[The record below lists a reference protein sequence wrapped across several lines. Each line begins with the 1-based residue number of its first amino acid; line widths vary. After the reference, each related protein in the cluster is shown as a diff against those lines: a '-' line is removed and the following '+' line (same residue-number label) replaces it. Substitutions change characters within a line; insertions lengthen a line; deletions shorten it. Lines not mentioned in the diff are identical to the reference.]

1 MRLVMNE
8 PVERM
13 DRPYARRWWAL
24 LVLCLSLLIIVM
36 ANTAL
41 TVAAPDMT
49 RDLGLSSADL
59 QWVIDGYTVP
69 YAALML
75 LLGAIGDK
83 YSRRG
88 ALVLGLVVF
97 GGGAVAGS
105 LVGSSTGVIA
115 ARAVMGVGAALI
127 MPATL
132 SLLAAT
138 FPRAER
144 AKAIVLW
151 TATAGLAIAA
161 GPLVAGALLENHGWS
176 STFLI
181 NVPIAALAIVGALV
195 LVPPSKAAHH
205 NRIDYV
211 GGLLSVVWI
220 GSLVYMI
227 IEGPHFGWGVK
238 AVTAAVVAGA
248 GLVLF
253 VLWELRHPRPV
264 IDVRRF
270 ANRRF
275 AGSNLAVALFFL
287 AVFGAFYYLT
297 QHLQFVLGYDAL
309 DTGVRMLP
317 LAGAVFVGS
326 ALTGYLTPRIG
337 MRFTVTAG
345 MVGGTVALALLTRV
359 DASSSYGD
367 LVLPLVMLGLA
378 IGLALSPCTDA
389 IMGAF
394 PEAELGVGGA
404 VNDTSLELG
413 GSLGIA
419 ILGSVLASSYSS
431 HLADA
436 TAGSK
441 LPAGALATAQDS
453 VGAGYA
459 VAQGIGDKARQLGEQ
474 AAQSANAEQA
484 AQLKAQAGQ
493 LADGARQM
501 ADAVGSSFSD
511 AVAHTSLVGA
521 VILGVGTVLVAVL
534 LPSKARTEAEAE
546 IDADADAD
554 ADADTETETG
564 VVSET
569 GAGSETEAGAV
580 SDTETEA
587 GSGTDADAGSEAGV
601 GAGVSTGAEAP
612 AGKPAEAEKPVGSE
626 GASEGGTEAGTVTP
640 RAAVS

>member
-1 MRLVMNE
+1 MRLFLTE
-8 PVERM
+8 PVDQTE
-13 DRPYARRWWAL
+13 RPYARRWWAL

-75 LLGAIGDK
+75 LFGAIGDK

-88 ALVLGLVVF
+88 ALLLGLTVF
-97 GGGAVAGS
+97 AGGAVFGS
-105 LVGSSTGVIA
+105 LADSAATVVA
-115 ARAVMGVGAALI
+115 ARAVMGTGAALI

-144 AKAIVLW
+144 AKAITLW

-161 GPLVAGALLENHGWS
+161 GPVVAGALLKNHGWA

-181 NVPIAALAIVGALV
+181 NVPIAAVALV
-195 LVPPSKAAHH
+195 ASLFLVPPSKAGHSDRVDH
-205 NRIDYV
+205 V

-248 GLVLF
+248 GLLAF
-253 VLWELRHPRPV
+253 VAWELRHPRPV
-264 IDVRRF
+264 LDVRRF
-270 ANRRF
+270 AHRGF
-275 AGSNLAVALFFL
+275 AGANLAVALFFL

-309 DTGVRMLP
+309 QTGLRMLP

-326 ALTGYLTPRIG
+326 ALTGRLTPRVG
-337 MRFTVTAG
+337 MKWTVTAG
-345 MVGGTVALALLTRV
+345 MVGGTTALALLTRI
-359 DASSSYGD
+359 DAASSYGD
-367 LVLPLVMLGLA
+367 FLAPLIVLGLA

-389 IMGAF
+389 IMGVF
-394 PEAELGVGGA
+394 PESQLGVGGA
-404 VNDTSLELG
+404 VNDTSIELG

-419 ILGSVLASSYSS
+419 ILGSLLATSYSG

-436 TAGSK
+436 TAGSR
-441 LPAGALATAQDS
+441 LPAGTLATAQDS
-453 VGAGYA
+453 VGSGYA
-459 VAQGIGDKARQLGEQ
+459 VAQGISDKARQAAAQ
-474 AAQSANAEQA
+474 AARATDPQQA
-484 AQLKAQAGQ
+484 AQLKEQARE
-493 LADGARQM
+493 LAAGARQM
-501 ADAVGSSFSD
+501 ADAVGSSFSS
-511 AVAHTSLVGA
+511 AVAHTSLIGA
-521 VILGVGTVLVAVL
+521 VVLGIGTVAVALL
-534 LPSKARTEAEAE
+534 LPGRGKGTAEEAREQEEAEL
-546 IDADADAD
+546 
-554 ADADTETETG
+554 
-564 VVSET
+564 
-569 GAGSETEAGAV
+569 
-580 SDTETEA
+580 
-587 GSGTDADAGSEAGV
+587 
-601 GAGVSTGAEAP
+601 
-612 AGKPAEAEKPVGSE
+612 VGS
-626 GASEGGTEAGTVTP
+626 
-640 RAAVS
+640 AAN

>member
-8 PVERM
+8 PVERTG
-13 DRPYARRWWAL
+13 RPYPRRWWAL

-88 ALVLGLVVF
+88 ALILGLTVF
-97 GGGAVAGS
+97 GGGAVFGYFAD
-105 LVGSSTGVIA
+105 SSATVIA
-115 ARAVMGVGAALI
+115 ARAVMGFGAALI

-144 AKAIVLW
+144 SKAITLW

-161 GPLVAGALLENHGWS
+161 GPVVAGALLRDHGWS

-181 NVPIAALAIVGALV
+181 NVPIAAVAIVAALV
-195 LVPPSKAAHH
+195 LVPPSKAGHRE
-205 NRIDYV
+205 RIDYV
-211 GGLLSVVWI
+211 GGLLSVLWV
-220 GSLVYMI
+220 GALVYMI
-227 IEGPHFGWGVK
+227 IEGPHFGWGAK
-238 AVTAAVVAGA
+238 AVTAAVVAGL
-248 GLVLF
+248 GLIAF
-253 VLWELRHPRPV
+253 VGWELRHPRPV
-264 IDVRRF
+264 LDVRRF
-270 ANRRF
+270 ADRRF

-287 AVFGAFYYLT
+287 SVFGAFYYLT

-309 DTGVRMLP
+309 ETGVRMLP

-326 ALTGYLTPRIG
+326 ALTGWLTPRVG
-337 MRFTVTAG
+337 MRWTVGAG

-359 DASSSYGD
+359 DAGWTYGD
-367 LVLPLVMLGLA
+367 FVAPLVVLGLA

-389 IMGAF
+389 IMGSF
-394 PEAELGVGGA
+394 PESELGVGGA

-419 ILGSVLASSYSS
+419 ILGSLLATSYGD
-431 HLADA
+431 HLTSA
-436 TAGSK
+436 TKGGG
-441 LPAGALATAQDS
+441 LPASALDTARDS

-459 VAQGIGDKARQLGEQ
+459 VAQGIGDKAHAL
-474 AAQSANAEQA
+474 AAKAAAATDPQQA
-484 AQLKAQAGQ
+484 AQLKQQATQ
-493 LADGARQM
+493 LASGAHRM
-501 ADAVGSSFSD
+501 AEAVGASFSD
-511 AVAHTSLVGA
+511 AVAHTSLIGA
-521 VILGVGTVLVAVL
+521 VILAVGTVVVTVL
-534 LPSKARTEAEAE
+534 LPGRERAEA
-546 IDADADAD
+546 A
-554 ADADTETETG
+554 G
-564 VVSET
+564 V
-569 GAGSETEAGAV
+569 
-580 SDTETEA
+580 A
-587 GSGTDADAGSEAGV
+587 GSGGVTEA
-601 GAGVSTGAEAP
+601 AEAVDGAQEAVAAEPKPKPKPSPEP
-612 AGKPAEAEKPVGSE
+612 AAGPAPESAPEPDAEPVE
-626 GASEGGTEAGTVTP
+626 T
-640 RAAVS
+640 AAK

>member
-8 PVERM
+8 PAERM

-49 RDLGLSSADL
+49 QDLGLSSADL

-97 GGGAVAGS
+97 GGGAVFGYLADS
-105 LVGSSTGVIA
+105 AATVIA

-144 AKAIVLW
+144 AKAITLW

-161 GPLVAGALLENHGWS
+161 GPLVAGALLQDHGWS

-181 NVPIAALAIVGALV
+181 NVPVAAVALVGAFV
-195 LVPPSKAAHH
+195 LVPPSRAAHH
-205 NRIDYV
+205 GRIDYV

-227 IEGPHFGWGVK
+227 IEGPHFGWDAK
-238 AVTAAVVAGA
+238 AVTAAAVAGV
-248 GLVLF
+248 GLVAF

-264 IDVRRF
+264 LDVRRF
-270 ANRRF
+270 GQRRF

-309 DTGVRMLP
+309 ATGLRMLP
-317 LAGAVFVGS
+317 LAGAVFAGS
-326 ALTGYLTPRIG
+326 ALTGYLTPRVG
-337 MRFTVTAG
+337 MKWTVTAG
-345 MVGGTVALALLTRV
+345 MVGGTAALALLTRV
-359 DASSSYGD
+359 DGSSGYGD
-367 LVLPLVMLGLA
+367 FVAPLVILGLA

-394 PEAELGVGGA
+394 PESELGVGGA

-419 ILGSVLASSYSS
+419 ILGSLLSTSYAR
-431 HLADA
+431 HLSDA
-436 TAGSK
+436 TAGGG
-441 LPAGALATAQDS
+441 LPAGALSTAQDS

-459 VAQGIGDKARQLGEQ
+459 VAQGIGEKARQLAAQ
-474 AAQSANAEQA
+474 AAHATDPQQA

-493 LADGARQM
+493 LAQGAQRM
-501 ADAVGSSFSD
+501 KDAVGSSFSD

-521 VILGVGTVLVAVL
+521 VILGAGTLAVALL
-534 LPSKARTEAEAE
+534 LPRGTARDEQSAEEAKEL
-546 IDADADAD
+546 
-554 ADADTETETG
+554 
-564 VVSET
+564 V
-569 GAGSETEAGAV
+569 
-580 SDTETEA
+580 
-587 GSGTDADAGSEAGV
+587 GSGV
-601 GAGVSTGAEAP
+601 N
-612 AGKPAEAEKPVGSE
+612 
-626 GASEGGTEAGTVTP
+626 
-640 RAAVS
+640 

>member
-8 PVERM
+8 PAERT

-49 RDLGLSSADL
+49 EDLGLTSADL

-97 GGGAVAGS
+97 AGGSVFGYLADSA
-105 LVGSSTGVIA
+105 TTVIA
-115 ARAVMGVGAALI
+115 ARAVMGAGAAMI

-144 AKAIVLW
+144 AKAITLW

-161 GPLVAGALLENHGWS
+161 GPLVAGALLEDHGWS

-181 NVPIAALAIVGALV
+181 NVPIAILALFGALA
-195 LVPPSKAAHH
+195 LVPPSKAADHG
-205 NRIDYV
+205 RIDYG

-220 GSLVYMI
+220 AALVYMI
-227 IEGPHFGWGVK
+227 IEGPHFGWGAK
-238 AVTAAVVAGA
+238 AVTAAVAAGA
-248 GLVLF
+248 GLVAF
-253 VLWELRHPRPV
+253 VLWELRHPRPLL
-264 IDVRRF
+264 DVRRF
-270 ANRRF
+270 TNRGF

-317 LAGAVFVGS
+317 LAGAVFVGA
-326 ALTGYLTPRIG
+326 ALTGFLTPRVG
-337 MRFTVTAG
+337 MKWTVTAG
-345 MVGGTVALALLTRV
+345 MVGGTAALALLTQV
-359 DASSSYGD
+359 DAGSSYGD
-367 LVLPLVMLGLA
+367 FVAPLIVLGLS

-394 PEAELGVGGA
+394 PESELGVGGA

-419 ILGSVLASSYSS
+419 ILGSLLATSYSG
-431 HLADA
+431 HLSDA

-441 LPAGALATAQDS
+441 LPAGSLSTAQDS

-459 VAQGIGDKARQLGEQ
+459 VAQGIGDKARQL
-474 AAQSANAEQA
+474 AEQA
-484 AQLKAQAGQ
+484 AHTGDPQQAERLRAQAGQ
-493 LADGARQM
+493 LGGGARQM
-501 ADAVGSSFSD
+501 ADAVGSAFSD
-511 AVAHTSLVGA
+511 AVAHTSLIGA
-521 VILGVGTVLVAVL
+521 VILGVGTVVVALL
-534 LPSKARTEAEAE
+534 LPGKPKTADEPAAEEKEPESAEA
-546 IDADADAD
+546 
-554 ADADTETETG
+554 
-564 VVSET
+564 
-569 GAGSETEAGAV
+569 
-580 SDTETEA
+580 
-587 GSGTDADAGSEAGV
+587 
-601 GAGVSTGAEAP
+601 
-612 AGKPAEAEKPVGSE
+612 
-626 GASEGGTEAGTVTP
+626 
-640 RAAVS
+640 R

>member
-13 DRPYARRWWAL
+13 RGPYARRWWAL

-49 RDLGLSSADL
+49 RDLGLSGADL

-88 ALVLGLVVF
+88 ALLLGLVVF
-97 GGGAVAGS
+97 GAGAVSGYLAGS
-105 LVGSSTGVIA
+105 ATAVIT
-115 ARAVMGVGAALI
+115 ARAVMGLGAALI

-144 AKAIVLW
+144 AKAITLW

-161 GPLVAGALLENHGWS
+161 GPVVAGALLRDHGWA

-181 NVPIAALAIVGALV
+181 NVPVAVVAIIGTLV
-195 LVPPSKAAHH
+195 LVPPSRAGHH

-220 GSLVYMI
+220 GALVYMI

-238 AVTAAVVAGA
+238 AVTAAVVAGL
-248 GLVLF
+248 GLVGF
-253 VLWELRHPRPV
+253 VLWELRHPHPV
-264 IDVRRF
+264 LDVRRF
-270 ANRRF
+270 TDRRF
-275 AGSNLAVALFFL
+275 AGSNLAVSLFFL

-309 DTGVRMLP
+309 GTGVRMLP

-326 ALTGYLTPRIG
+326 ALTGWLTPRVG
-337 MRFTVTAG
+337 MHWTVTAG
-345 MVGGTVALALLTRV
+345 MVGGTAALALLTRV
-359 DASSSYGD
+359 DAHSTYGD
-367 LVLPLVMLGLA
+367 LVTPLVVLGLA

-419 ILGSVLASSYSS
+419 ILGSLLSTSYGD
-431 HLADA
+431 HLTDA
-436 TAGSK
+436 TAGSR
-441 LPAGALATAQDS
+441 LPASALATARDS
-453 VGAGYA
+453 VGAGYG
-459 VAQGIGDKARQLGEQ
+459 VAQGIGEKARQAAAQAAQATDPQQAAKLKEQ
-474 AAQSANAEQA
+474 AAGLST
-484 AQLKAQAGQ
+484 
-493 LADGARQM
+493 GARQM
-501 ADAVGSSFSD
+501 ADAVGSAFSD
-511 AVAHTSLVGA
+511 AVARTSLVGA
-521 VILGVGTVLVAVL
+521 VILGVGTVLVALL
-534 LPSKARTEAEAE
+534 LPGRAASV
-546 IDADADAD
+546 
-554 ADADTETETG
+554 TETAAQER
-564 VVSET
+564 E
-569 GAGSETEAGAV
+569 
-580 SDTETEA
+580 
-587 GSGTDADAGSEAGV
+587 
-601 GAGVSTGAEAP
+601 
-612 AGKPAEAEKPVGSE
+612 PVDS
-626 GASEGGTEAGTVTP
+626 
-640 RAAVS
+640 AAH

>member
-1 MRLVMNE
+1 MRLVVTE
-8 PVERM
+8 PAERM
-13 DRPYARRWWAL
+13 DRPYPRRWWAL

-41 TVAAPDMT
+41 TVAAPAMT
-49 RDLGLSSADL
+49 EDLGLSSADL

-69 YAALML
+69 YAALMP

-88 ALVLGLVVF
+88 ALVLGLLVF
-97 GGGAVAGS
+97 GGGAVSGYLADS
-105 LVGSSTGVIA
+105 ATAVIA
-115 ARAVMGVGAALI
+115 ARAVMGAGAAMI

-144 AKAIVLW
+144 ARAITLW

-161 GPLVAGALLENHGWS
+161 GPLVAGALLEHHGWS

-181 NVPIAALAIVGALV
+181 NVPVAALALVGAFV
-195 LVPPSKAAHH
+195 LVPPSKAADRG
-205 NRIDYV
+205 RIDLG

-220 GSLVYMI
+220 AALVYMI
-227 IEGPHFGWGVK
+227 IQGPHFGWGTE
-238 AVTAAVVAGA
+238 AITAAVVAGA
-248 GLVLF
+248 ALVAF
-253 VLWELRHPRPV
+253 VVWELRHPHPLL
-264 IDVRRF
+264 DVRRF
-270 ANRRF
+270 ADRRF

-317 LAGAVFVGS
+317 LAGAVFAGS
-326 ALTGYLTPRIG
+326 ALTGYLTPRVG
-337 MRFTVTAG
+337 MKWTVTAG
-345 MVGGTVALALLTRV
+345 MVGGTAALALLTRV
-359 DASSSYGD
+359 DSGSAYGD
-367 LVLPLVMLGLA
+367 FVVPLVVLGLA

-394 PEAELGVGGA
+394 PESQLGVGGA

-419 ILGSVLASSYSS
+419 VLGSLLATSYSG
-431 HLADA
+431 HLSDA

-441 LPAGALATAQDS
+441 LPASSLETAQDS

-459 VAQGIGDKARQLGEQ
+459 VAQGIGDKARQL
-474 AAQSANAEQA
+474 AEQA
-484 AQLKAQAGQ
+484 AGASDPQQAERLKAQAEQ
-493 LADGARQM
+493 LAGGARQM
-501 ADAVGSSFSD
+501 ADAVGSSFAD

-521 VILGVGTVLVAVL
+521 VVLGVGTVIVALL
-534 LPSKARTEAEAE
+534 LPGRGEPEAEPAVE
-546 IDADADAD
+546 
-554 ADADTETETG
+554 ERKQEN
-564 VVSET
+564 
-569 GAGSETEAGAV
+569 AGA
-580 SDTETEA
+580 
-587 GSGTDADAGSEAGV
+587 
-601 GAGVSTGAEAP
+601 
-612 AGKPAEAEKPVGSE
+612 
-626 GASEGGTEAGTVTP
+626 
-640 RAAVS
+640 R

>member
-1 MRLVMNE
+1 MRLVMTE
-8 PVERM
+8 PAERM

-49 RDLGLSSADL
+49 KDLGLSSADL

-97 GGGAVAGS
+97 GGGAVFGYLADS
-105 LVGSSTGVIA
+105 ATTVIA

-144 AKAIVLW
+144 AKAITLW

-161 GPLVAGALLENHGWS
+161 GPVVAGALLRDHGWS

-181 NVPIAALAIVGALV
+181 NVPIAAVAIVAALV
-195 LVPPSKAAHH
+195 LVPPSKAGHH
-205 NRIDYV
+205 DRIDYV
-211 GGLLSVVWI
+211 GGLLSVVWT
-220 GSLVYMI
+220 GALVYMI
-227 IEGPHFGWGVK
+227 IEGPHFGWGAK
-238 AVTAAVVAGA
+238 AVGAAVAAGV
-248 GLVLF
+248 GLVAF
-253 VLWELRHPRPV
+253 VLWELRHPRP
-264 IDVRRF
+264 ILDVRRF
-270 ANRRF
+270 TGRRF

-309 DTGVRMLP
+309 ETGVRMLP

-326 ALTGYLTPRIG
+326 ALTGWLTPRVG
-337 MRFTVTAG
+337 MKWTVGAG
-345 MVGGTVALALLTRV
+345 MVGGTAALALLTRV
-359 DASSSYGD
+359 DAASTYGD
-367 LVLPLVMLGLA
+367 FVAPLIILGLA

-394 PEAELGVGGA
+394 PESELGVGGA

-419 ILGSVLASSYSS
+419 ILGSLLATSYSD
-431 HLADA
+431 HLSDA

-441 LPAGALATAQDS
+441 LPASALDTAQDS

-459 VAQGIGDKARQLGEQ
+459 VAQGIGEKAQQ
-474 AAQSANAEQA
+474 AAAQAQQAGDPQQA
-484 AQLKAQAGQ
+484 AQLKQQAGE
-493 LADGARQM
+493 LAAGARQM
-501 ADAVGSSFSD
+501 ADAVGSAFSD

-521 VILGVGTVLVAVL
+521 VILGIGTVLVAVL
-534 LPSKARTEAEAE
+534 LPRH
-546 IDADADAD
+546 
-554 ADADTETETG
+554 
-564 VVSET
+564 
-569 GAGSETEAGAV
+569 EAGA
-580 SDTETEA
+580 TEPEA
-587 GSGTDADAGSEAGV
+587 
-601 GAGVSTGAEAP
+601 
-612 AGKPAEAEKPVGSE
+612 AGKAGEKAEKEPADS
-626 GASEGGTEAGTVTP
+626 AAG
-640 RAAVS
+640 

>member
-1 MRLVMNE
+1 MRLVVNQ
-8 PVERM
+8 PVERS
-13 DRPYARRWWAL
+13 DQPYARRWWAL

-49 RDLGLSSADL
+49 QDLGLSSADL

-88 ALVLGLVVF
+88 ALVLGLLVF
-97 GGGAVAGS
+97 GGGAVFGSLAGS
-105 LVGSSTGVIA
+105 ATTVIA

-161 GPLVAGALLENHGWS
+161 GPLVAGALLERHGWA

-181 NVPIAALAIVGALV
+181 NVPVAAVALIGAFV
-195 LVPPSKAAHH
+195 LVPPSKAGHH
-205 NRIDYV
+205 DRIDYV

-220 GSLVYMI
+220 AALIYMI
-227 IEGPHFGWGVK
+227 IEGPHFGWGAK
-238 AVTAAVVAGA
+238 AIGAAVVAGL
-248 GLVLF
+248 GLLAF

-264 IDVRRF
+264 LDVRRF
-270 ANRRF
+270 ADRRF

-297 QHLQFVLGYDAL
+297 QHLQFVLGYDAFE
-309 DTGVRMLP
+309 TGVRMLP

-326 ALTGYLTPRIG
+326 ALTGYLTPRVG
-337 MRFTVTAG
+337 MKWTVTAG
-345 MVGGTVALALLTRV
+345 MVGGTAALALLARV
-359 DASSSYGD
+359 DAGSTYAD
-367 LVLPLVMLGLA
+367 LVAPLVVLGLA

-394 PEAELGVGGA
+394 PESELGVGGA

-419 ILGSVLASSYSS
+419 ILGSLLATSYSD

-436 TAGSK
+436 AGGTK
-441 LPAGALATAQDS
+441 LPAATLATAQDS

-459 VAQGIGDKARQLGEQ
+459 VAQGMGEKARALAGQ
-474 AAQSANAEQA
+474 AARATDPAQA
-484 AQLKAQAGQ
+484 AQLKEQATQ
-493 LADGARQM
+493 LAQGAHRV

-511 AVAHTSLVGA
+511 AVAHTSLIGA
-521 VILGVGTVLVAVL
+521 VVLGLGTILVGVL
-534 LPSKARTEAEAE
+534 LPGRGRATEGADERSTTDDAT
-546 IDADADAD
+546 DSADATAD
-554 ADADTETETG
+554 PATAEDGGQAT
-564 VVSET
+564 
-569 GAGSETEAGAV
+569 A
-580 SDTETEA
+580 SDTSSQA
-587 GSGTDADAGSEAGV
+587 ARPDAKV
-601 GAGVSTGAEAP
+601 TG
-612 AGKPAEAEKPVGSE
+612 
-626 GASEGGTEAGTVTP
+626 
-640 RAAVS
+640 R

>member
-1 MRLVMNE
+1 MALLMNR
-8 PVERM
+8 PVEEM
-13 DRPYARRWWAL
+13 KQPYARRWWAL

-49 RDLGLSSADL
+49 KDLGLSSSDL

-97 GGGAVAGS
+97 GAGSVAGS
-105 LVGSSTGVIA
+105 LVDSSGGVIA
-115 ARAVMGVGAALI
+115 ARAVMGFGAAMI

-161 GPLVAGALLENHGWS
+161 GPLVAGALLEDHGWA

-181 NVPIAALAIVGALV
+181 NVPIAAIAIVGALL
-195 LVPPSKAAHH
+195 LVPPSKAGHS

-211 GGLLSVVWI
+211 GGLLSVIWT

-227 IEGPHFGWGVK
+227 IQGPHFGWDAK
-238 AVTAAVVAGA
+238 AISAAVVAGV
-248 GLVLF
+248 GLLAF
-253 VLWELRHPRPV
+253 VAWELRHPHP
-264 IDVRRF
+264 ILNVRRF
-270 ANRRF
+270 LDRRF
-275 AGSNLAVALFFL
+275 SGSNLAVALFFL

-297 QHLQFVLGYDAL
+297 QHLQFVLGYNPL
-309 DTGVRMLP
+309 ETGVRMLP

-337 MRFTVTAG
+337 MKITVSAG
-345 MVGGTVALALLTRV
+345 MVAGTVALALLTRV

-367 LVLPLVMLGLA
+367 FVAPLIILGLA

-394 PEAELGVGGA
+394 PESELGVGGA

-431 HLADA
+431 KLADA
-436 TAGSK
+436 AAASGAK
-441 LPAGALATAQDS
+441 LPDGTLDTAQDS

-459 VAQGIGDKARQLGEQ
+459 VAQGIGDKAHEVAGQ
-474 AAQSANAEQA
+474 AAKATSPEQA
-484 AQLKAQAGQ
+484 AQLKGQAEQ
-493 LADGARQM
+493 LAQGAGKM
-501 ADAVGSSFSD
+501 ADAVGSAFSD
-511 AVAHTSLVGA
+511 SVAHTSLVGA

-534 LPSKARTEAEAE
+534 LPRKSASVG
-546 IDADADAD
+546 DADTAAAVPEG
-554 ADADTETETG
+554 ADADT
-564 VVSET
+564 
-569 GAGSETEAGAV
+569 
-580 SDTETEA
+580 
-587 GSGTDADAGSEAGV
+587 DAGVRER
-601 GAGVSTGAEAP
+601 EP
-612 AGKPAEAEKPVGSE
+612 QQ
-626 GASEGGTEAGTVTP
+626 
-640 RAAVS
+640 

>member
-49 RDLGLSSADL
+49 QDLGLSSADL

-88 ALVLGLVVF
+88 ALALGLVVF
-97 GGGAVAGS
+97 GGGAVFGYLADS
-105 LVGSSTGVIA
+105 ASAVIA

-144 AKAIVLW
+144 AKAITLW

-161 GPLVAGALLENHGWS
+161 GPLVAGALLEHHGWS

-181 NVPIAALAIVGALV
+181 NVPIAAVALIGAFV
-195 LVPPSKAAHH
+195 LVPPSRAGHH
-205 NRIDYV
+205 ERIDYV
-211 GGLLSVVWI
+211 GGLLSVVWV

-238 AVTAAVVAGA
+238 AITAAVVAGV
-248 GLVLF
+248 GLVAF

-264 IDVRRF
+264 LDVRRF
-270 ANRRF
+270 AHRRF

-326 ALTGYLTPRIG
+326 ALTGYLTPRVG
-337 MRFTVTAG
+337 MKTTVTAG
-345 MVGGTVALALLTRV
+345 MVGGTAALALLTRV
-359 DASSSYGD
+359 DSGSSYGD
-367 LVLPLVMLGLA
+367 FVLPLVILGLA

-394 PEAELGVGGA
+394 PESELGVGGA

-419 ILGSVLASSYSS
+419 LLGSVLAGSYSS
-431 HLADA
+431 HLSDA
-436 TAGSK
+436 TAGSR
-441 LPAGALATAQDS
+441 LPAGALDTAQDS

-459 VAQGIGDKARQLGEQ
+459 VAQGIGDKARQLAEQ
-474 AAQSANAEQA
+474 AAHAQNAQQA
-484 AQLKAQAGQ
+484 AQLKAQADQ
-493 LADGARQM
+493 LAHGAREM
-501 ADAVGSSFSD
+501 ADAVGSSFAD
-511 AVAHTSLVGA
+511 AVAHTSLIGA
-521 VILGVGTVLVAVL
+521 VILGVGTVLVGVL
-534 LPSKARTEAEAE
+534 LPRKERVPQTGEQAEGQAE
-546 IDADADAD
+546 GQAD
-554 ADADTETETG
+554 G
-564 VVSET
+564 Q
-569 GAGSETEAGAV
+569 
-580 SDTETEA
+580 
-587 GSGTDADAGSEAGV
+587 
-601 GAGVSTGAEAP
+601 AE
-612 AGKPAEAEKPVGSE
+612 GREPV
-626 GASEGGTEAGTVTP
+626 AAGT
-640 RAAVS
+640 R

>member
-1 MRLVMNE
+1 MTLWAKQ
-8 PVERM
+8 PVDEM
-13 DRPYARRWWAL
+13 ERPYARRWWAL
-24 LVLCLSLLIIVM
+24 GVLCLSLLIIVM

-49 RDLGLSSADL
+49 KDLGLTSSDL

-105 LVGSSTGVIA
+105 LVGSSAGVIT
-115 ARAVMGVGAALI
+115 ARAVMGVGAAMI

-161 GPLVAGALLENHGWS
+161 GPLVAGALLENHGWA

-181 NVPIAALAIVGALV
+181 NVPIAALAIIGAFV
-195 LVPPSKAAHH
+195 LVPPSKAHH
-205 NRIDYV
+205 HGRIDYV

-220 GSLVYMI
+220 GALVYMI
-227 IEGPHFGWGVK
+227 IQGPHFGWDAK
-238 AVTAAVVAGA
+238 ALGAAAVAAV
-248 GLVLF
+248 GLVAF
-253 VLWELRHPRPV
+253 VVWELRCPRPV
-264 IDVRRF
+264 LDVRRYLD
-270 ANRRF
+270 RGF

-297 QHLQFVLGYDAL
+297 QHLQFVLGYTPL
-309 DTGVRMLP
+309 ETGVRMLP

-326 ALTGYLTPRIG
+326 ALTGLLTPRLG
-337 MRFTVTAG
+337 MKVTVTAG
-345 MVGGTVALALLTRV
+345 MVAGTVALALLTQV
-359 DASSSYGD
+359 DASSTYS
-367 LVLPLVMLGLA
+367 VFVAPLVILGLA

-394 PEAELGVGGA
+394 PESELGVGGA

-419 ILGSVLASSYSS
+419 ILGSVLAGSYSS

-436 TAGSK
+436 VGGK
-441 LPAGALATAQDS
+441 LPADALSAAQDS
-453 VGAGYA
+453 VGAGLV
-459 VAQGIGDKARQLGEQ
+459 VAQKVG
-474 AAQSANAEQA
+474 
-484 AQLKAQAGQ
+484 AQAGPQ
-493 LADGARQM
+493 QAQALVR
-501 ADAVGSSFSD
+501 AVDSAFSD
-511 AVAHTSLVGA
+511 AVAHTSLIGA
-521 VILGVGTVLVAVL
+521 VILGAGTVLVAVL
-534 LPSKARTEAEAE
+534 LPGRRR
-546 IDADADAD
+546 
-554 ADADTETETG
+554 
-564 VVSET
+564 
-569 GAGSETEAGAV
+569 
-580 SDTETEA
+580 
-587 GSGTDADAGSEAGV
+587 
-601 GAGVSTGAEAP
+601 
-612 AGKPAEAEKPVGSE
+612 
-626 GASEGGTEAGTVTP
+626 
-640 RAAVS
+640 RAAAKAESAEVKTPVSQAG

>member
-1 MRLVMNE
+1 MRLVMTE
-8 PVERM
+8 PAERM

-41 TVAAPDMT
+41 TVAAPAMT
-49 RDLGLSSADL
+49 EDLGLSSADL

-75 LLGAIGDK
+75 LLGATGDK

-97 GGGAVAGS
+97 GGGAVSGYLAGS
-105 LVGSSTGVIA
+105 ATAVIA
-115 ARAVMGVGAALI
+115 ARAVMGAGAAMI

-144 AKAIVLW
+144 AKAITLW

-161 GPLVAGALLENHGWS
+161 GPLVAGALLEHHGWS

-195 LVPPSKAAHH
+195 LVPPSRSGHH
-205 NRIDYV
+205 GRIDYG

-220 GSLVYMI
+220 GALVYMI

-248 GLVLF
+248 ELVAF

-264 IDVRRF
+264 LDVRRF
-270 ANRRF
+270 TDRGF

-309 DTGVRMLP
+309 DTGLRMLP

-326 ALTGYLTPRIG
+326 ALTGYLTPRVG
-337 MRFTVTAG
+337 MKWTVTAG
-345 MVGGTVALALLTRV
+345 MVGGTAALALLTQV
-359 DASSSYGD
+359 DSGSSYGD
-367 LVLPLVMLGLA
+367 FVAPLIVLGLA

-394 PEAELGVGGA
+394 PESQLGVGGA

-419 ILGSVLASSYSS
+419 ILGSLLATSYSG
-431 HLADA
+431 HLSDA
-436 TAGSK
+436 TAGGK
-441 LPAGALATAQDS
+441 LPASSLETAQDS

-459 VAQGIGDKARQLGEQ
+459 VAQGIGDKARQL
-474 AAQSANAEQA
+474 AEQA
-484 AQLKAQAGQ
+484 AHTSDPQQAERLKAQAGQ
-493 LADGARQM
+493 LAGGARQM
-501 ADAVGSSFSD
+501 ADAVGSSFAD

-521 VILGVGTVLVAVL
+521 VILGVGTVVVALL
-534 LPSKARTEAEAE
+534 LPGKGKAAEEPAE
-546 IDADADAD
+546 DDR
-554 ADADTETETG
+554 ELE
-564 VVSET
+564 S
-569 GAGSETEAGAV
+569 AGA
-580 SDTETEA
+580 
-587 GSGTDADAGSEAGV
+587 
-601 GAGVSTGAEAP
+601 
-612 AGKPAEAEKPVGSE
+612 
-626 GASEGGTEAGTVTP
+626 
-640 RAAVS
+640 R

>member
-1 MRLVMNE
+1 MRLVVNQ
-8 PVERM
+8 PVEEM
-13 DRPYARRWWAL
+13 EQPYRRRWWAL

-49 RDLGLSSADL
+49 KDLGLSSSDL

-88 ALVLGLVVF
+88 ALVLGLLVF
-97 GGGAVAGS
+97 GAGSVAGS
-105 LVGSSTGVIA
+105 LVDSSAGVIA
-115 ARAVMGVGAALI
+115 ARAVMGVGAAMI

-161 GPLVAGALLENHGWS
+161 GPLVAGALLESHGWA

-181 NVPIAALAIVGALV
+181 NVPVAVLAIVGTFV
-195 LVPPSKAAHH
+195 LIPPSKAAHH
-205 NRIDYV
+205 GRIDYV
-211 GGLLSVVWI
+211 GGLLSVVWVAA
-220 GSLVYMI
+220 LVYMI
-227 IEGPHFGWGVK
+227 IQGPHFGWD
-238 AVTAAVVAGA
+238 APAITAAVVAGV

-253 VLWELRHPRPV
+253 VGWELRHPRPV
-264 IDVRRF
+264 LDVRRF
-270 ANRRF
+270 LDRGF

-287 AVFGAFYYLT
+287 AVFGAFYFLT
-297 QHLQFVLGYDAL
+297 QYLQFVLGYNAFE
-309 DTGVRMLP
+309 TGVRMLP

-326 ALTGYLTPRIG
+326 ALTGFLTPRLG
-337 MRFTVTAG
+337 MKITVTAG
-345 MVGGTVALALLTRV
+345 MAGGTVALALLTRI
-359 DASSSYGD
+359 DADSAYGD
-367 LVLPLVMLGLA
+367 LVLPLMILGLA
-378 IGLALSPCTDA
+378 IGLSLSPCTDA

-394 PEAELGVGGA
+394 PESELGVGGA

-419 ILGSVLASSYSS
+419 ILGSVLAGSYSS

-436 TAGSK
+436 TAGTK
-441 LPAGALATAQDS
+441 LPADALTTAQDS

-459 VAQGIGDKARQLGEQ
+459 VAQGIGDQAKQLAGQ
-474 AAQSANAEQA
+474 AAKAGTPEQA
-484 AQLKAQAGQ
+484 AQLKGQAGQ

-501 ADAVGSSFSD
+501 ADAVGGAFSD
-511 AVAHTSLVGA
+511 AVAHTSLIGA
-521 VILGVGTVLVAVL
+521 AVLGAGTVLVAVL
-534 LPSKARTEAEAE
+534 LPRRASLAPVAEEAAKSEAE
-546 IDADADAD
+546 
-554 ADADTETETG
+554 
-564 VVSET
+564 
-569 GAGSETEAGAV
+569 
-580 SDTETEA
+580 
-587 GSGTDADAGSEAGV
+587 
-601 GAGVSTGAEAP
+601 P
-612 AGKPAEAEKPVGSE
+612 A
-626 GASEGGTEAGTVTP
+626 TY
-640 RAAVS
+640 

>member
-1 MRLVMNE
+1 MRLVINQ
-8 PVERM
+8 PVERT

-49 RDLGLSSADL
+49 EDLGLSSADL

-75 LLGAIGDK
+75 LLGAVGDK

-88 ALVLGLVVF
+88 ALVLGLLVF
-97 GGGAVAGS
+97 GGGAVSGYLAD
-105 LVGSSTGVIA
+105 SSTSVIA

-144 AKAIVLW
+144 AKAITLW

-161 GPLVAGALLENHGWS
+161 GPLVAGALLEDHGWS

-181 NVPIAALAIVGALV
+181 NVPVAAVAIVGAFV
-195 LVPPSKAAHH
+195 LVPPSKAAHRG
-205 NRIDYV
+205 RIDYV

-220 GSLVYMI
+220 GALIYMI
-227 IEGPHFGWGVK
+227 IEGPHFGWGAK
-238 AVTAAVVAGA
+238 AVTAAAVAGV

-264 IDVRRF
+264 LDVRRF
-270 ANRRF
+270 TDRRF

-309 DTGVRMLP
+309 DTGLRMLP
-317 LAGAVFVGS
+317 LAGAVFAGS
-326 ALTGYLTPRIG
+326 ALTGYLTPRVG
-337 MRFTVTAG
+337 MKWTVTAG
-345 MVGGTVALALLTRV
+345 MVGGTAALVLLTQV

-367 LVLPLVMLGLA
+367 FVAPLIILGLA

-394 PEAELGVGGA
+394 PESQLGVGGA

-419 ILGSVLASSYSS
+419 ILGSLLGTSYSG

-436 TAGSK
+436 AAGSR
-441 LPAGALATAQDS
+441 LPASTLATAQDS

-459 VAQGIGDKARQLGEQ
+459 VAQGMGDRARQLAEQ
-474 AAQSANAEQA
+474 AAHTGNAQQA

-493 LADGARQM
+493 LAQGARQM

-521 VILGVGTVLVAVL
+521 VILGVGTVLVALL
-534 LPSKARTEAEAE
+534 LPGRKRAVPE
-546 IDADADAD
+546 
-554 ADADTETETG
+554 ETEREKEPAL
-564 VVSET
+564 S
-569 GAGSETEAGAV
+569 GA
-580 SDTETEA
+580 
-587 GSGTDADAGSEAGV
+587 
-601 GAGVSTGAEAP
+601 
-612 AGKPAEAEKPVGSE
+612 
-626 GASEGGTEAGTVTP
+626 
-640 RAAVS
+640 R

>member
-49 RDLGLSSADL
+49 QDLGLSSADL

-88 ALVLGLVVF
+88 ALILGLVVF

-105 LVGSSTGVIA
+105 LVGSSAGVIA

-161 GPLVAGALLENHGWS
+161 GPLVAGALLEHHGWS

-181 NVPIAALAIVGALV
+181 NVPVAVLAIVGALV
-195 LVPPSKAAHH
+195 LVPPSRAAHRH
-205 NRIDYV
+205 RIDYV

-238 AVTAAVVAGA
+238 AVSAAVVAGA
-248 GLVLF
+248 GLLLF

-264 IDVRRF
+264 VDVRRF
-270 ANRRF
+270 AQRRF

-326 ALTGYLTPRIG
+326 ALTGYLTPRVG
-337 MRFTVTAG
+337 MRITVTAG
-345 MVGGTVALALLTRV
+345 MVGGTAALALLTRV
-359 DASSSYGD
+359 DAASSYGD
-367 LVLPLVMLGLA
+367 FVLPLVILGLA

-419 ILGSVLASSYSS
+419 ILGSVLAGSYSS

-436 TAGSK
+436 TAGGK
-441 LPAGALATAQDS
+441 LPADALSTAQDS

-474 AAQSANAEQA
+474 AAQTTDPGQA

-501 ADAVGSSFSD
+501 TDAVGSSFSD

-521 VILGVGTVLVAVL
+521 LVLGVGTVLVAVL
-534 LPSKARTEAEAE
+534 LPRK
-546 IDADADAD
+546 
-554 ADADTETETG
+554 G
-564 VVSET
+564 HP
-569 GAGSETEAGAV
+569 
-580 SDTETEA
+580 
-587 GSGTDADAGSEAGV
+587 GTDAETGTGPGERADAG
-601 GAGVSTGAEAP
+601 TD
-612 AGKPAEAEKPVGSE
+612 
-626 GASEGGTEAGTVTP
+626 TEAGTDSTARTAP
-640 RAAVS
+640 EADSGTDSGTDSDSGADSDDAAEVAESAEAGASAGNTAR

>member
-1 MRLVMNE
+1 MNR
-8 PVERM
+8 PVEEM
-13 DRPYARRWWAL
+13 KQPYARRWWAL

-49 RDLGLSSADL
+49 KDLGLSSSDL

-97 GGGAVAGS
+97 GAGSVAGS
-105 LVGSSTGVIA
+105 LVDSSGGVIA
-115 ARAVMGVGAALI
+115 ARAVMGFGAAMI

-138 FPRAER
+138 FPKAER

-161 GPLVAGALLENHGWS
+161 GPLVAGALLEDHGWA

-181 NVPIAALAIVGALV
+181 NVPIAAVAIVGALL
-195 LVPPSKAAHH
+195 LVPPSKAGHS

-211 GGLLSVVWI
+211 GGLLSVVWT
-220 GSLVYMI
+220 GALVYMI
-227 IEGPHFGWGVK
+227 IQGPHFGWDAK
-238 AVTAAVVAGA
+238 AISAAVVAGV
-248 GLVLF
+248 GLLAF
-253 VLWELRHPRPV
+253 VAWELRHPHP
-264 IDVRRF
+264 ILNVRRF
-270 ANRRF
+270 LDRRF
-275 AGSNLAVALFFL
+275 SGSNLAVALFFL

-297 QHLQFVLGYDAL
+297 QHLQFVLGYNPL
-309 DTGVRMLP
+309 ETGVRMLP

-337 MRFTVTAG
+337 MKITVSAG
-345 MVGGTVALALLTRV
+345 MVAGTVALALLTQV

-367 LVLPLVMLGLA
+367 FVAPLIVLGLA

-394 PEAELGVGGA
+394 PESELGVGGA

-431 HLADA
+431 NLADA
-436 TAGSK
+436 AAESGTK
-441 LPAGALATAQDS
+441 LPNGALDTAQDS

-459 VAQGIGDKARQLGEQ
+459 VAQGIGDKAHEVAGQ
-474 AAQSANAEQA
+474 AAKATSPEQA
-484 AQLKAQAGQ
+484 AQLKGQAEQ
-493 LADGARQM
+493 LAQGAGKM
-501 ADAVGSSFSD
+501 ADAVGSAFSD
-511 AVAHTSLVGA
+511 SVAHTSLVGA
-521 VILGVGTVLVAVL
+521 VILGVGTVLVAAL
-534 LPSKARTEAEAE
+534 LPRKSASAAAVPE
-546 IDADADAD
+546 DADADAAD
-554 ADADTETETG
+554 ADA
-564 VVSET
+564 
-569 GAGSETEAGAV
+569 A
-580 SDTETEA
+580 
-587 GSGTDADAGSEAGV
+587 DADAAGADEAV
-601 GAGVSTGAEAP
+601 RER
-612 AGKPAEAEKPVGSE
+612 ELQ
-626 GASEGGTEAGTVTP
+626 
-640 RAAVS
+640 R

>member
-1 MRLVMNE
+1 MAMRLVRTQ

-13 DRPYARRWWAL
+13 TRPYARRWWAL

-49 RDLGLSSADL
+49 QDLGLSSADL

-97 GGGAVAGS
+97 GGGSIAGS
-105 LVGSSTGVIA
+105 LVGSATGVIT

-144 AKAIVLW
+144 AKAITLW

-161 GPLVAGALLENHGWS
+161 GPLVAGALLENHGWA

-181 NVPIAALAIVGALV
+181 NVPIAALAVIGALV
-195 LVPPSKAAHH
+195 LVPPSKAGHH
-205 NRIDYV
+205 DRIDYV
-211 GGLLSVVWI
+211 GGLLSVAWI
-220 GSLVYMI
+220 AALVYMI

-238 AVTAAVVAGA
+238 AVTAAVAAGL

-253 VLWELRHPRPV
+253 VGWELRHPRPV
-264 IDVRRF
+264 LDVRRF
-270 ANRRF
+270 TQRRF

-309 DTGVRMLP
+309 DTGLRMLP

-326 ALTGYLTPRIG
+326 ALTGYLTPRVG
-337 MRFTVTAG
+337 MKVTVTAG
-345 MVGGTVALALLTRV
+345 MVGGTASLALLSQV
-359 DASSSYGD
+359 DSGSSYGD
-367 LVLPLVMLGLA
+367 FVAPLVVLGLA

-419 ILGSVLASSYSS
+419 ILGSLLSTSYAA

-436 TAGSK
+436 TNGSK
-441 LPAGALATAQDS
+441 LSAGALSSAQDS
-453 VGAGYA
+453 VGAGYQ
-459 VAQGIGDKARQLGEQ
+459 VAQAIGERAQQLGAQASQ
-474 AAQSANAEQA
+474 AASAGKPELAAELKAQA
-484 AQLKAQAGQ
+484 AQLAQ
-493 LADGARQM
+493 GARQM
-501 ADAVGSSFSD
+501 AEAVGSSFSD
-511 AVAHTSLVGA
+511 AVAHTSLIGA
-521 VILGVGTVLVAVL
+521 VVLGVGTVLVAVL
-534 LPSKARTEAEAE
+534 LPGKGRGDGRTEGAEGTEGVEGMEPAADVSARSVE
-546 IDADADAD
+546 AADAA
-554 ADADTETETG
+554 ETSGLTRTG
-564 VVSET
+564 
-569 GAGSETEAGAV
+569 
-580 SDTETEA
+580 
-587 GSGTDADAGSEAGV
+587 
-601 GAGVSTGAEAP
+601 
-612 AGKPAEAEKPVGSE
+612 
-626 GASEGGTEAGTVTP
+626 
-640 RAAVS
+640 R

>member
-1 MRLVMNE
+1 MKQ
-8 PVERM
+8 PVEEM
-13 DRPYARRWWAL
+13 KGPYARRWWAL
-24 LVLCLSLLIIVM
+24 GVLCLSLLIIVM

-49 RDLGLSSADL
+49 KDLGLSSSDL

-88 ALVLGLVVF
+88 ALVLGLLVF
-97 GGGAVAGS
+97 GAGSVAGS
-105 LVGSSTGVIA
+105 LVDSSAGVIA
-115 ARAVMGVGAALI
+115 SRAVMGFGAAMI

-138 FPRAER
+138 FPKGER

-161 GPLVAGALLENHGWS
+161 GPLVAGALLEDHGWS

-181 NVPIAALAIVGALV
+181 NVPVAALAIVGAFV
-195 LVPPSKAAHH
+195 LIPPSKAGHH
-205 NRIDYV
+205 DRIDYV
-211 GGLLSVVWI
+211 GGLLSVVWT
-220 GSLVYMI
+220 GALVYMI
-227 IEGPHFGWGVK
+227 IQGPHFGWDAK
-238 AVTAAVVAGA
+238 AVSAAVVAGV
-248 GLVLF
+248 GLVAF
-253 VLWELRHPRPV
+253 VAWELRYPHP
-264 IDVRRF
+264 ILNVRRF
-270 ANRRF
+270 LDRRF

-297 QHLQFVLGYDAL
+297 QHLQFVLGYNPL
-309 DTGVRMLP
+309 ETGVRMLP

-326 ALTGYLTPRIG
+326 ALTGFLTPRIG
-337 MRFTVTAG
+337 MKITVTAG
-345 MVGGTVALALLTRV
+345 MVAGTVALALLTTV

-367 LVLPLVMLGLA
+367 FVAPLIVLGLA

-394 PEAELGVGGA
+394 PESELGVGGA

-431 HLADA
+431 KLADA
-436 TAGSK
+436 ASASGTK
-441 LPAGALATAQDS
+441 LPDGTLDTAQDS

-459 VAQGIGDKARQLGEQ
+459 VAQGIGDKAH
-474 AAQSANAEQA
+474 AAAEKAAHAGSQQEA
-484 AQLKAQAGQ
+484 AQLKAQAEQ
-493 LADGARQM
+493 LAQGAGKM
-501 ADAVGSSFSD
+501 ADAVGSAFSD

-534 LPSKARTEAEAE
+534 LPRKGGP
-546 IDADADAD
+546 ADASAGASAAPESSKRESAAAGAGAD
-554 ADADTETETG
+554 AQ
-564 VVSET
+564 
-569 GAGSETEAGAV
+569 
-580 SDTETEA
+580 
-587 GSGTDADAGSEAGV
+587 
-601 GAGVSTGAEAP
+601 
-612 AGKPAEAEKPVGSE
+612 
-626 GASEGGTEAGTVTP
+626 
-640 RAAVS
+640 R

>member
-8 PVERM
+8 PAERM

-49 RDLGLSSADL
+49 ADLGLNSADL

-97 GGGAVAGS
+97 AGGSVFGYLAD
-105 LVGSSTGVIA
+105 SSTTVIA
-115 ARAVMGVGAALI
+115 ARAVMGAGAAMI

-132 SLLAAT
+132 SLLAST

-144 AKAIVLW
+144 AKAITLW

-161 GPLVAGALLENHGWS
+161 GPLVAGALLADHGWS

-181 NVPIAALAIVGALV
+181 NVPIAILAILGAFV
-195 LVPPSKAAHH
+195 LVPPSKAADRG
-205 NRIDYV
+205 RIDYG
-211 GGLLSVVWI
+211 GGLLSVAWI
-220 GSLVYMI
+220 AALVYMI

-248 GLVLF
+248 GLVAF
-253 VLWELRHPRPV
+253 VLWELRHPRPLL
-264 IDVRRF
+264 DVRRF
-270 ANRRF
+270 TNRGF

-309 DTGVRMLP
+309 DTGLRMLP

-326 ALTGYLTPRIG
+326 ALTGFLTPRVG
-337 MRFTVTAG
+337 MKWTVTAG
-345 MVGGTVALALLTRV
+345 MVGGTAALALLTQV
-359 DASSSYGD
+359 DAGSSYGD
-367 LVLPLVMLGLA
+367 FVAPLVVLGLS

-394 PEAELGVGGA
+394 PESELGVGGA

-419 ILGSVLASSYSS
+419 ILGSLLATSYSG
-431 HLADA
+431 HLSDA

-441 LPAGALATAQDS
+441 LPASSLSTAQDS

-459 VAQGIGDKARQLGEQ
+459 VAQGIGDKARQL
-474 AAQSANAEQA
+474 AEQA
-484 AQLKAQAGQ
+484 AHTGDPQQAERLRAQAEQ
-493 LADGARQM
+493 LGGGARQM
-501 ADAVGSSFSD
+501 AEAVGSSFSD
-511 AVAHTSLVGA
+511 AVAHTSLIGA
-521 VILGVGTVLVAVL
+521 VILGIGTVVVALL
-534 LPSKARTEAEAE
+534 LPGKEKTVEEP
-546 IDADADAD
+546 AD
-554 ADADTETETG
+554 ENKELE
-564 VVSET
+564 S
-569 GAGSETEAGAV
+569 AGA
-580 SDTETEA
+580 
-587 GSGTDADAGSEAGV
+587 
-601 GAGVSTGAEAP
+601 
-612 AGKPAEAEKPVGSE
+612 
-626 GASEGGTEAGTVTP
+626 
-640 RAAVS
+640 R